1 MVTETS
7 VLPGGVV
14 LRPADAADA
23 EALLAAYLHNRE
35 HLRPWDPRRDPD
47 FYTFEGQRDRLLD
60 QLAERDAGRLLLWVL
75 TDGSPTTTTNG
86 QVIVG
91 VITLSGI
98 SHGPSCSGK
107 LGYWIDVD
115 HLGKGLASAAVEAVA
130 RYADEAAG
138 LHRLEAG
145 TLLHNIGSQRV
156 LEKCGFEPYG
166 VAPRYLH
173 INGEWQDIRLF
184 QRILNDRPP
193 AGT

>member
-1 MVTETS
+1 MTGMVSDTS

-14 LRPADAADA
+14 LRPAAEDDA

-35 HLRPWDPRRDPD
+35 HLRPWDPRRGED
-47 FYTFEGQRDRLLD
+47 FYTVEGQRDRLRE
-60 QLAERDAGRLLLWVL
+60 QLAEQETGRTALWVL
-75 TDGSPTTTTNG
+75 TDGPR
-86 QVIVG
+86 IVG

-98 SHGPSCSGK
+98 RHGPSCSGK

-115 HLGKGLASAAVEAVA
+115 HAGKGLASAAVEAVA
-130 RYADEAAG
+130 RYADEQAG

-145 TLLHNIGSQRV
+145 TLLHNTGSQRV

-173 INGEWQDIRLF
+173 INGEWQDVRLF

-193 AGT
+193 AAP

>member
-1 MVTETS
+1 MPSDAS

-14 LRPADAADA
+14 MRPAAATDA

-35 HLRPWDPRRDPD
+35 HLRPWDSLREAD
-47 FYTFEGQRDRLLD
+47 FFTIEGQRARLMG
-60 QLAERDAGRLLLWVL
+60 QLAEREAGRLLLWVL
-75 TDGSPTTTTNG
+75 TDGPR
-86 QVIVG
+86 IVG

-98 SHGPSCSGK
+98 RHGPSCSGN

-115 HLGKGLASAAVEAVA
+115 HAGKGLASAAVEAVA
-130 RYADEAAG
+130 RYADEEAG

-145 TLLHNIGSQRV
+145 TLLHNAGSQRV

-173 INGEWQDIRLF
+173 INGEWQDMRLF

-193 AGT
+193 AGA

>member
-1 MVTETS
+1 MTGMVTETT

-14 LRPADAADA
+14 LRPAAATDA

-35 HLRPWDPRRDPD
+35 HLRPWDPVREEN
-47 FYTFEGQRDRLLD
+47 FYTLDGQRERLLG
-60 QLAERDAGRLLLWVL
+60 QLAERDAGRLMLWML
-75 TDGSPTTTTNG
+75 TDGPR
-86 QVIVG
+86 IAG

-98 SHGPSCSGK
+98 RYGPSCSGN

-115 HLGKGLASAAVEAVA
+115 HAGKGLASAAVEAVA
-130 RYADEAAG
+130 RYADEEAG

-145 TLLHNIGSQRV
+145 TLLHNAGSQRV
-156 LEKCGFEPYG
+156 LEKCGFTAYG

-173 INGEWQDIRLF
+173 INGEWQDLRLY